1 MPRLKTHVSELPL
14 DYDGAQLA
22 PHFLY
27 KQFDILGDAVV
38 AFVGAA
44 DVRLD
49 HMVDLTDVKKQ
60 APIYSPKMVHFL
72 GEFFIDSFQEGIW
85 LQHLF
90 VCNVYEWL
98 WENGVKGLRRR
109 GNDIYV
115 GEKKFSVSI
124 ATKSPVS
131 VLIHFAANVETEGT
145 PVPTVGLREL
155 DIAPLTFA
163 KAILAK
169 FDFEMETGLKARVKA
184 TPRT

>member
-1 MPRLKTHVSELPL
+1 MPRLKTLVSEVPL
-14 DYDGAQLA
+14 DYDGTQLA

-27 KQFDILGDAVV
+27 KQFDLLGDGVV
-38 AFVGAA
+38 AFVGRGE
-44 DVRLD
+44 VKLD
-49 HMVDLTDVKKQ
+49 HMVDLTDVKKN

-98 WENGVKGLRRR
+98 WENGVTGLRRR

-115 GEKKFSVSI
+115 NDRKFSVSI

-131 VLIHFAANVETEGT
+131 VLLHFAANVLTEGT
-145 PVPTVGLREL
+145 PVPTAGLREL
-155 DIAPLTFA
+155 DIDPLVFA
-163 KAILAK
+163 RAVLEK
-169 FDFEMETGLKARVKA
+169 FSFEMETGFKARVKA